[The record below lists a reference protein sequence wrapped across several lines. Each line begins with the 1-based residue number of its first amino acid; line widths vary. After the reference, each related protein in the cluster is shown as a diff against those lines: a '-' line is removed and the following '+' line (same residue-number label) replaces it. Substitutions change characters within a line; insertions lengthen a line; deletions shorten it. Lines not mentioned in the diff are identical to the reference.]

1 MRACGP
7 APRIAVALAAV
18 GFIAPGLAAEKLE
31 AGAAAKG
38 ELAYV
43 RYCVSCHGKTGR
55 GDGPLAADLRIPVPD
70 LTTLASRSGG
80 TYPYDRVVRIIAS
93 GDTVRGHGTED
104 MPAWG
109 DAFKKTKGTEAKT
122 VEEAIRNLA
131 EHLRS
136 LQRSTK

>member
-1 MRACGP
+1 VLRM
-7 APRIAVALAAV
+7 AVALAAV
-18 GFIAPGLAAEKLE
+18 GFIAPGLAAERPD
-31 AGAAAKG
+31 AGSLAKG

-43 RYCVSCHGKTGR
+43 RYCVSCHGKTGL

-80 TYPYDRVVRIIAS
+80 TYPYDRVVRIIAR
-93 GDTVRGHGTED
+93 GDAVRGHGTED

-109 DAFKKTKGTEAKT
+109 DAFKKTRGTEART
-122 VEEAIRNLA
+122 IEDAIRNLA

-136 LQRSTK
+136 LQRSTR

>member
-1 MRACGP
+1 MRSRGP
-7 APRIAVALAAV
+7 LLRMAVALAAV
-18 GFIAPGLAAEKLE
+18 GFVAAGLGAEKPD
-31 AGAAAKG
+31 AGAVAKG

-80 TYPYDRVVRIIAS
+80 TYPSDRVFRIIAS
-93 GDTVRGHGTED
+93 GETVRGHGTAD

-122 VEEAIRNLA
+122 VEGAIRNLA
-131 EHLRS
+131 EYLRS
-136 LQRSTK
+136 LQRSTR